1 MKTKT
6 EKIILSGLI
15 ILILSV
21 FAIEASAFRG
31 GSAGVGIGD
40 GQGRT
45 GGKRYSQIE
54 RQWWRNDEISEKIS
68 LTKEQKNELETLYKG
83 QRLSLIDL
91 RAEQKKTMILFEDA
105 LDSEFSEHEANE
117 KLIRV
122 LDAKRDL
129 ETERMKHLIKV
140 RKVLSL
146 DQFRKLKEYGKL
158 RVRERKRRQSRSFQ
172 QPRLRAF
179 L

>member
-1 MKTKT
+1 M
-6 EKIILSGLI
+6 
-15 ILILSV
+15 LILSV

-31 GSAGVGIGD
+31 GAAGGGPGGAGGPGD

-45 GGKRYSQIE
+45 GGKQYCQIE
-54 RQWWRNDEISEKIS
+54 SQWWQNDEISEKIS
-68 LTKEQKNELETLYKG
+68 LTKKQKNELETLYKG
-83 QRLSLIDL
+83 QRISLIDL

-146 DQFRKLKEYGKL
+146 DQFRKLKEYGKE
-158 RVRERKRRQSRSFQ
+158 RGRERKRRRQSRAFQ
-172 QPRLRAF
+172 
-179 L
+179 

>member
-1 MKTKT
+1 MKT

-15 ILILSV
+15 MLILSA
-21 FAIEASAFRG
+21 FTIEAFAFRG
-31 GSAGVGIGD
+31 GATGNGPGD
-40 GQGRT
+40 AQGRT
-45 GGKRYSQIE
+45 VGKQYSHIE
-54 RQWWRNDEISEKIS
+54 RQWWRNDEISKKMS
-68 LTKEQKNELETLYKG
+68 LTKEQKNQLETLYKG

-146 DQFRKLKEYGKL
+146 DQFRELKEYGKL
-158 RVRERKRRQSRSFQ
+158 RVRERKRRHQSKGLAQ
-172 QPRLRAF
+172 K
-179 L
+179 

>member
-1 MKTKT
+1 MKT
-6 EKIILSGLI
+6 EKIILSGLVM
-15 ILILSV
+15 LILSV

-31 GSAGVGIGD
+31 GTAGGGPGGAYGVGD

-45 GGKRYSQIE
+45 GGKHYSQIE
-54 RQWWRNDEISEKIS
+54 SQWWRNDEISKKIS
-68 LTKEQKNELETLYKG
+68 LTKEQKNELETMHKG

-146 DQFRKLKEYGKL
+146 DQFRKLKEYGKE
-158 RVRERKRRQSRSFQ
+158 RGRERKRRHQSSSR
-172 QPRLRAF
+172 
-179 L
+179 

>member
-6 EKIILSGLI
+6 KRIILPGLI
-15 ILILSV
+15 MLILSA

-31 GSAGVGIGD
+31 GAAGGGTGGAGGLGVGD

-45 GGKRYSQIE
+45 GGKHYSQIE
-54 RQWWRNDEISEKIS
+54 RQWWQNDEISKKIS

-83 QRLSLIDL
+83 QRLSLLDL
-91 RAEQKKTMILFEDA
+91 RTEQKKTMILFEDA

-158 RVRERKRRQSRSFQ
+158 RVRERKRRHQSSSR
-172 QPRLRAF
+172 
-179 L
+179 